1 MKKLFIGLLLLV
13 SGSALAQTSE
23 VTFWVNGVCGMCE
36 KRIESA
42 LINSPGVK
50 FADWDIETLQVKVAY
65 NSNKLSE
72 QKLHE
77 IVAGVGHDTQKVRA
91 KDEDYAKV
99 NGCCKYRT
107 LDKH

>member
-50 FADWDIETLQVKVAY
+50 FADWDIETLQVKVVY
-65 NSNKLSE
+65 NSKKLSE

-91 KDEDYAKV
+91 EDEDYAKV

>member
-23 VTFWVNGVCGMCE
+23 VTFWVDGVCGMCE

-42 LINSPGVK
+42 LINSSGVK
-50 FADWDIETLQVKVAY
+50 FADWDNQTSQVKVAY
-65 NSNKLSE
+65 NSKKITE

-77 IVAGVGHDTQKVRA
+77 ILAGAGHDTQKVRA

-99 NGCCKYRT
+99 PGCCKYRT
-107 LDKH
+107 QEKH

>member
-1 MKKLFIGLLLLV
+1 MLV

-50 FADWDIETLQVKVAY
+50 FADWDIETLQVKVVY
-65 NSNKLSE
+65 NSKKLSE

>member
-23 VTFWVNGVCGMCE
+23 VTFWVNGICGMCE

-42 LINSPGVK
+42 LINSSGVK
-50 FADWDIETLQVKVAY
+50 FADWDLETLQVKVAY
-65 NSNKLSE
+65 NSKKITE

-77 IVAGVGHDTQKVRA
+77 ILSGAGHDTQKVRA

-99 NGCCKYRT
+99 PGCCKYRT
-107 LDKH
+107 LEKH

>member
-13 SGSALAQTSE
+13 FGSALAQTSE
-23 VTFWVNGVCGMCE
+23 VTFWVDGVCGMCE

-42 LINSPGVK
+42 LINSSGVK
-50 FADWDIETLQVKVAY
+50 FADWDLETLQVKVAY
-65 NSNKLSE
+65 NSKKITE

-77 IVAGVGHDTQKVRA
+77 ILAGAGHDTQKVRA

-99 NGCCKYRT
+99 PGCCKYRT
-107 LDKH
+107 LEKH

>member
-23 VTFWVNGVCGMCE
+23 VTFWVNGICGMCE

-42 LINSPGVK
+42 LINSSGVK
-50 FADWDIETLQVKVAY
+50 FADWDLETLQVKVAY
-65 NSNKLSE
+65 NSKKITE

-77 IVAGVGHDTQKVRA
+77 ILAGAGHDTQKVRA

-99 NGCCKYRT
+99 PGCCKYRT

>member
-23 VTFWVNGVCGMCE
+23 VTFWVDGVCGMCE

-42 LINSPGVK
+42 LINSSGVK
-50 FADWDIETLQVKVAY
+50 FADWDNQTSQVKVAY
-65 NSNKLSE
+65 NSKKITE

-77 IVAGVGHDTQKVRA
+77 ILAGVGHDTQKVRA

-99 NGCCKYRT
+99 PGCCKYRT
-107 LDKH
+107 LEKH

>member
-42 LINSPGVK
+42 LINSSGVK
-50 FADWDIETLQVKVAY
+50 FADWDNQTSQVKVAY
-65 NSNKLSE
+65 NSKKITE

-77 IVAGVGHDTQKVRA
+77 ILAGVGHDTQKVRA

-99 NGCCKYRT
+99 PGCCKYRT
-107 LDKH
+107 LEKH

>member
-23 VTFWVNGVCGMCE
+23 VRFWVNGVCGMCE

-42 LINSPGVK
+42 LINSSGVK
-50 FADWDIETLQVKVAY
+50 FADWDIETLQVKVVY
-65 NSNKLSE
+65 NSKKLSE

-77 IVAGVGHDTQKVRA
+77 IVAEVGHDTQKVRA
-91 KDEDYAKV
+91 KDEDYDKV

>member
-23 VTFWVNGVCGMCE
+23 VTFWVNGICGMCE

-42 LINSPGVK
+42 LINSSGVK
-50 FADWDIETLQVKVAY
+50 FADWDNQTSQVKVAY
-65 NSNKLSE
+65 NSKKITE

-77 IVAGVGHDTQKVRA
+77 ILAGAGHDTQKVRA

-99 NGCCKYRT
+99 PGCCKYRT
-107 LDKH
+107 LDKP

>member
-23 VTFWVNGVCGMCE
+23 VTFWVDGVCGMCE

-42 LINSPGVK
+42 LINSSGVK
-50 FADWDIETLQVKVAY
+50 FADWDLETLQVKVAY
-65 NSNKLSE
+65 NSKKITE

-77 IVAGVGHDTQKVRA
+77 ILAGAGHDTQKVRA

-99 NGCCKYRT
+99 PGHCKYRT
-107 LDKH
+107 LEKH

>member
-50 FADWDIETLQVKVAY
+50 FADWDIETLQVKVVY
-65 NSNKLSE
+65 NSKKLSE

-107 LDKH
+107 LSKH

>member
-1 MKKLFIGLLLLV
+1 MKKLFIGLFLLV

-23 VTFWVNGVCGMCE
+23 VTFWVDGVCGMCE

-50 FADWDIETLQVKVAY
+50 FADWDKETRQVTVAF
-65 NSNKLSE
+65 NSKKLSE

-91 KDEDYAKV
+91 KEEDYAKV

-107 LDKH
+107 LNKH

>member
-23 VTFWVNGVCGMCE
+23 VTFWVDGVCGMCE

-42 LINSPGVK
+42 LINSSGVK
-50 FADWDIETLQVKVAY
+50 FADWDLETLQVKVAY
-65 NSNKLSE
+65 NSKKITE

-77 IVAGVGHDTQKVRA
+77 ILAGAGHDTQKVRA
-91 KDEDYAKV
+91 QDEDYAKV
-99 NGCCKYRT
+99 PGCCKYRT

>member
-13 SGSALAQTSE
+13 SSSALAQTSE

-36 KRIESA
+36 KRIEST

-50 FADWDIETLQVKVAY
+50 FADWDNQTSQVKVAY
-65 NSNKLSE
+65 NSKKITE

-77 IVAGVGHDTQKVRA
+77 ILAGAGHDTQKVRA

-99 NGCCKYRT
+99 PGCCKYRT
-107 LDKH
+107 LEKH

>member
-65 NSNKLSE
+65 NSKKLSE

>member
-1 MKKLFIGLLLLV
+1 LLLV

-23 VTFWVNGVCGMCE
+23 VTFWVNGICGMCE

-42 LINSPGVK
+42 LINSSGVK
-50 FADWDIETLQVKVAY
+50 FADWDNQTSQVKVAY
-65 NSNKLSE
+65 NSKKITE

-77 IVAGVGHDTQKVRA
+77 ILAGAGHDTQKVRA

-99 NGCCKYRT
+99 PGCCKYRT
-107 LDKH
+107 LEKH

>member
-50 FADWDIETLQVKVAY
+50 FADWDIETLQVKVVY
-65 NSNKLSE
+65 NSKKLSE

-99 NGCCKYRT
+99 TGCCKYRT

>member
-50 FADWDIETLQVKVAY
+50 FADWDIETLQVKVVY
-65 NSNKLSE
+65 NSKKLSE

-77 IVAGVGHDTQKVRA
+77 IVSGVGHDTQKVRA

>member
-50 FADWDIETLQVKVAY
+50 FADWDIETLQVKVVY
-65 NSNKLSE
+65 NSKKLSE

>member
-23 VTFWVNGVCGMCE
+23 VTFWVDGVCGMCE

-42 LINSPGVK
+42 LINSSGVK
-50 FADWDIETLQVKVAY
+50 FADWDLETLQVKVAY
-65 NSNKLSE
+65 NSKKITE

-77 IVAGVGHDTQKVRA
+77 ILSGAGHDTQKVRA

-99 NGCCKYRT
+99 PGCCKYRT

>member
-1 MKKLFIGLLLLV
+1 MKKFFVGLLLLV

-50 FADWDIETLQVKVAY
+50 FADWDIETLQVKVVY
-65 NSNKLSE
+65 NSKKLSE

-91 KDEDYAKV
+91 EDEDYAKV

>member
-23 VTFWVNGVCGMCE
+23 VTFWVDGVCGMCE

-42 LINSPGVK
+42 LINSSGVK
-50 FADWDIETLQVKVAY
+50 FADWDNQTSQVKVAY
-65 NSNKLSE
+65 NSKKITE

-77 IVAGVGHDTQKVRA
+77 ILAGAGHDTQKVRA

-99 NGCCKYRT
+99 PGCCKYRT

>member
-36 KRIESA
+36 KSIESA

-50 FADWDIETLQVKVAY
+50 FADWDIETLQVKVVF
-65 NSNKLSE
+65 NSKKLSE

>member
-50 FADWDIETLQVKVAY
+50 FADWDIETLQVKVVY
-65 NSNKLSE
+65 NSKKLSE

-91 KDEDYAKV
+91 KEEDYAKV

>member
-1 MKKLFIGLLLLV
+1 MKKLFISLMLLV

-50 FADWDIETLQVKVAY
+50 FADWDIETLQVKVVY
-65 NSNKLSE
+65 NSKKLSE

>member
-50 FADWDIETLQVKVAY
+50 FADWDIETLQVMVVY
-65 NSNKLSE
+65 NSKKLSE

>member
-50 FADWDIETLQVKVAY
+50 FADWDKETLQVKVAY
-65 NSNKLSE
+65 NSKKITE

-77 IVAGVGHDTQKVRA
+77 ILAGVGHDTQKVRA
-91 KDEDYAKV
+91 IDGDYAKLP
-99 NGCCKYRT
+99 GCCKYRT